1 MNLEQVKQRKEQ
13 LEAEVSETQV
23 EIDNL
28 SLEKAKLDQQSQI
41 LQEKI
46 ARKDSSISN
55 KREEITRLSTAI
67 EIMER

>member
-13 LEAEVSETQV
+13 LEKEVSETQV

-28 SLEKAKLDQQSQI
+28 SLDKAKLDQQSQI

-46 ARKDSSISN
+46 VRKDSSISS

>member
-1 MNLEQVKQRKEQ
+1 MNLEQVKQRREQ

-23 EIDNL
+23 EIDDL

-46 ARKDSSISN
+46 ARKDSSISS